1 MRGMRTN
8 KKFAYCSKCEMEVSK
23 PERKSIENMYINIW
37 ILAII
42 SSLGFALIPFL
53 IYRFLILKR
62 NICPNCKN
70 QLNLYNSREK
80 IPDPKAQIN
89 RILQVIENEK
99 REEEKVYCPYCK
111 QEVLEKAEICPSCG
125 ADLIE

>member
-1 MRGMRTN
+1 MHTN
-8 KKFAYCSKCEMEVSK
+8 KKFAYCSNCEKEIFK
-23 PERKSIENMYINIW
+23 PKRKSIENMYINIW

-42 SSLGFALIPFL
+42 SSLGFAIIPFL

-70 QLNLYNSREK
+70 ELNIYNSHEE

-89 RILQVIENEK
+89 RIVQSIENEK
-99 REEEKVYCPYCK
+99 RDKEKTYCPYCK

-125 ADLIE
+125 ADLME